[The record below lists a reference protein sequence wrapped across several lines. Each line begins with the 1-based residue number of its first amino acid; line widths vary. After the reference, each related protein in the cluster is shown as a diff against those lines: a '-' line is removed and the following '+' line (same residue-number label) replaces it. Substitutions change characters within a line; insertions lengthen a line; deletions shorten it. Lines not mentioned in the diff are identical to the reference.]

1 MDTSKAWLWGRIRER
16 EREREREGA
25 ALVELKAFGRKSGA
39 ASCLSCQLLSAV
51 YLLQVFRI
59 HRGGD
64 VKARRGETRECEQ
77 LKTVFLSS
85 SPPPPWNFRL
95 FLLRNDNSIGACKWF
110 KCKENRGLL
119 VFFLPRL
126 SFNLRYFQRRLY
138 IRCENK
144 FLPLCFYDRTLL
156 AEFELVY
163 HWWRHLK
170 ERSFVFEKSRDERSK
185 SFQSYATISIWRARS
200 VVRVTVYFLRYSL
213 GDRLSKLLK

>member
-16 EREREREGA
+16 ERERERGSRISRAQSFREKVWRSLLSLLST
-25 ALVELKAFGRKSGA
+25 LVCRLSATSVPNTQRGWRKST
-39 ASCLSCQLLSAV
+39 
-51 YLLQVFRI
+51 
-59 HRGGD
+59 
-64 VKARRGETRECEQ
+64 ARRNSRVWTAENGIS
-77 LKTVFLSS
+77 LLV
-85 SPPPPWNFRL
+85 PPPPWNFRL